1 MHAETTKNPK
11 LLCAFHALQMS
22 LLPMAILAPFYKR
35 EIDMTQQDIYV
46 LQAIF
51 GLFGAEVKPTLTCQ
65 ISITQLKA
73 ASRAGVLE
81 NGKISEQLKRAGLK
95 PETRFRPDD

>member
-35 EIDMTQQDIYV
+35 EIDMTQKEI
-46 LQAIF
+46 
-51 GLFGAEVKPTLTCQ
+51 G
-65 ISITQLKA
+65 
-73 ASRAGVLE
+73 RAHV
-81 NGKISEQLKRAGLK
+81 
-95 PETRFRPDD
+95 